1 MLRRKLA
8 LALLLVLPTAALSLR
23 AQSIVGQRQ
32 GTLQSP
38 HPLRVVLNV
47 WRDTTGSLQAYD
59 VSIDQSPDH
68 IPVTTISMT
77 HEELDFSIAMIQGS
91 YHGKISADGNRIDGT
106 WTQGSPMPLNFERAT
121 EATSWLTKSKTR
133 LVAVAPGMSLEVI
146 DWGGSGPPIVFL
158 AGLGNTAHI
167 FDNFAPKFLPNYHVY
182 GITRRGFGVS
192 SSPVPSGSNYSADQ
206 LGDDVLKVMDVLGI
220 NKPVIIGHSI
230 AGEELSSIGNR
241 FPDKVAGL
249 VYLDA
254 GYAYALWSPDSGD
267 SRLDA
272 EDLQKD
278 LSAFLSAPPGSDDK
292 EIVAKSLAALA
303 QLQKDFVDQQ
313 KEMETLPPPPAN
325 QPKPPFAAA
334 GAAIIM
340 GQQKYTSIPVP
351 FLAIFASP
359 HNRGPM
365 PNFTDAQK
373 AALVASDKKTTSAQ
387 IAAFQALKSAKVVI
401 LPNASHYVFLSN
413 EPEVEKDIKDFL
425 ATVDAAGR

>member
-1 MLRRKLA
+1 
-8 LALLLVLPTAALSLR
+8 
-23 AQSIVGQRQ
+23 
-32 GTLQSP
+32 
-38 HPLRVVLNV
+38 
-47 WRDTTGSLQAYD
+47 
-59 VSIDQSPDH
+59 
-68 IPVTTISMT
+68 MT
-77 HEELDFSIAMIQGS
+77 HGELDFSIAMVQGS
-91 YHGKISADGNRIDGT
+91 YHGKMSADGNRIDGT
-106 WTQGSPMPLNFERAT
+106 WTQGSPTPLNFERAT
-121 EATSWLTKSKTR
+121 DATSWLTKSKTR
-133 LVAVAPGMSLEVI
+133 MVAVAPGVSLEVI

-182 GITRRGFGVS
+182 GITRRGFGAS
-192 SSPVPSGSNYSADQ
+192 SSPVPSGPNYSADQ
-206 LGDDVLKVMDVLGI
+206 LGDDVLKVMDILGI

-230 AGEELSSIGNR
+230 AGEELSSVGNR
-241 FPDKVAGL
+241 YPDKVAGL

-278 LSAFLSAPPGSDDK
+278 LNAFLSAPPGSDDTK
-292 EIVAKSLAALA
+292 IVAKSLAALA
-303 QLQKDFVDQQ
+303 QLQKDFVNQQ
-313 KEMETLPPPPAN
+313 KEIESLPPPPAN

-373 AALVASDKKTTSAQ
+373 VALLASDKKTTSAQ
-387 IAAFQALKSAKVVI
+387 IAAFQALKSAKVVV

-425 ATVDAAGR
+425 ATVDAAGH

>member
-23 AQSIVGQRQ
+23 AQSIVGQWQ

-158 AGLGNTAHI
+158 SVLGNTAHI

>member
-23 AQSIVGQRQ
+23 AQSIVGQWQ

>member
-23 AQSIVGQRQ
+23 AQSIVGQWQ

-303 QLQKDFVDQQ
+303 QLQKDFVGQQ

>member
-1 MLRRKLA
+1 MLHRKLA
-8 LALLLVLPTAALSLR
+8 LALLLVLSTSTLSLC
-23 AQSIVGQRQ
+23 AQSIVGQWQ
-32 GTLQSP
+32 GAIKTP
-38 HPLRVVLNV
+38 HPLRSVLKV
-47 WRDTTGSLQAYD
+47 SSGSSGKLQAYF

-68 IPVTTISMT
+68 VPVTTISMT
-77 HEELDFSIAMIQGS
+77 HGELDFSIAMVQGS
-91 YHGKISADGNRIDGT
+91 YHGKMSADGNRIDGT
-106 WTQGSPMPLNFERAT
+106 WTQGSPTPLNFERAT
-121 EATSWLTKSKTR
+121 DATSWLTKSKTR
-133 LVAVAPGMSLEVI
+133 MVAVAPGVSLEVI

-182 GITRRGFGVS
+182 GITRRGFGAS
-192 SSPVPSGSNYSADQ
+192 SSPVPSGPNYSADQ
-206 LGDDVLKVMDVLGI
+206 LGDDVLKVMDILGI

-230 AGEELSSIGNR
+230 AGEELSSVGNR
-241 FPDKVAGL
+241 YPDKVAGL

-278 LSAFLSAPPGSDDK
+278 LNAFLSAPPGSDDTK
-292 EIVAKSLAALA
+292 IVAKSLAALA
-303 QLQKDFVDQQ
+303 QLQKDFVNQQ
-313 KEMETLPPPPAN
+313 KEIESLPPPPAN

-373 AALVASDKKTTSAQ
+373 VALLASDKKTTSAQ
-387 IAAFQALKSAKVVI
+387 IAAFQALKSAKVVV

-425 ATVDAAGR
+425 ATVDAAGH